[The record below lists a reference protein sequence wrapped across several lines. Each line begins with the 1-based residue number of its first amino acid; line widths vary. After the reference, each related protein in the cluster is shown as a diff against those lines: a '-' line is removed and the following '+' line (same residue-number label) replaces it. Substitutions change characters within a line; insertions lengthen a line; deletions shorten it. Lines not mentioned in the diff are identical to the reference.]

1 MMNSWTGLP
10 IVIFGTGG
18 CAKEIKALIDE
29 INGLMYQ
36 TIYNLIGFIT
46 NDKSEVGKK
55 IEEVE
60 IVCTNDEF
68 QFLCRDFPFMGVVIG
83 LADPFSKKKIRKNIE
98 DMKVSNIVFPN
109 LIHPLANLS
118 QSINNKM
125 GFGNVIC
132 SGVNMTV
139 NINLGNFILL
149 NRSCNI
155 GHDVTIGDF
164 CTINPSAII
173 SGNVNIGELTL
184 IGAGASIKEKIS
196 IGKNSK
202 VGLGAI
208 VVKDVYDSTT
218 VISVANREMDK

>member
-1 MMNSWTGLP
+1 MMSSWAGLP

-29 INGLMYQ
+29 INGFMYQ
-36 TIYNLIGFIT
+36 NIYNLIGFVT

-60 IVCTNDEF
+60 IFCTNDEF
-68 QFLCRDFPFMGVVIG
+68 HLLCHKFSSIGVVIG
-83 LADPFSKKKIRKNIE
+83 LADPILKKNLRDKIE
-98 DMKVSNIVFPN
+98 DMEVSNVVFPN
-109 LIHPLANLS
+109 LIHPRANLS

-139 NINLGNFILL
+139 NIKLGNFVLL

-155 GHDVTIGDF
+155 GHDVVIGDF
-164 CTINPSAII
+164 CTINPNAII
-173 SGNVNIGELTL
+173 SGNVNIGELSL
-184 IGAGASIKEKIS
+184 IGAGASIKEKIFV
-196 IGKNSK
+196 GKQSK

-208 VVKDVYDSTT
+208 VVKDVRELTT
-218 VISVANREMDK
+218 VISTAAREMNI